1 MLGVNGQV
9 DKQLYTSLANRASD
23 LVVAGERLKAID
35 ILEELVRSDLP
46 AFDRAM
52 MCMNT
57 AIIHDQMGDSDK
69 ALETYSRAIDLEQAT
84 ESYFV
89 AQSRAAYYSE
99 LGMYDESIR
108 SYDDLLRH
116 DHLKP
121 EDREMFLKNIA
132 TLRHLGKTP

>member
-1 MLGVNGQV
+1 M

-23 LVVAGERLKAID
+23 LVVAGDRLNAID
-35 ILEELVRSDLP
+35 VLEELVRSDLS

-52 MCMNT
+52 MCMNI
-57 AIIHDQMGDSDK
+57 AIIHDQLGDPEK
-69 ALETYSRAIDLEQAT
+69 ALETYSRAVDLEQAAD
-84 ESYFV
+84 SYFV
-89 AQSRAAYYSE
+89 AQSKAAYYSG

-121 EDREMFLKNIA
+121 EDRDMFLQNIA
-132 TLRHLGKTP
+132 TLRQLGKTP

>member
-1 MLGVNGQV
+1 M
-9 DKQLYTSLANRASD
+9 DKQLYASLANRASD
-23 LVVAGERLKAID
+23 LVVAGDRLKAIE

-46 AFDRAM
+46 DFDRAM
-52 MCMNT
+52 MCMNI
-57 AIIHDQMGDSDK
+57 AIVQDQMGNTDG
-69 ALETYSRAIDLEQAT
+69 ALETYTRAVDLERAT

-89 AQSRAAYYSE
+89 AQSRAAYFSQ

-121 EDREMFLKNIA
+121 EDREMFLKNID
-132 TLRHLGKTP
+132 TLGHLGKTS

>member
-1 MLGVNGQV
+1 M
-9 DKQLYTSLANRASD
+9 DKLLYASLANRASD
-23 LVVAGERLKAID
+23 LVVAGDRLKAIE

-46 AFDRAM
+46 DFDRAM
-52 MCMNT
+52 MCMNI
-57 AIIHDQMGDSDK
+57 AIVQDQMGNTDG
-69 ALETYSRAIDLEQAT
+69 ALETYTRAVDLERAT

-89 AQSRAAYYSE
+89 AQSRAAYFSQ

-121 EDREMFLKNIA
+121 EDREMFLKNID
-132 TLRHLGKTP
+132 TLGHLGKTS

>member
-1 MLGVNGQV
+1 MLGVSVHV
-9 DKQLYTSLANRASD
+9 DKKLYESLANRASD
-23 LVVAGERLKAID
+23 LVVAGEHFNAID
-35 ILEELVRSDLP
+35 VLEELVRSDLL

-52 MCMNT
+52 MCMNI
-57 AIIHDQMGDSDK
+57 AIIHDQMGDPDK
-69 ALETYSRAIDLEQAT
+69 ALQTYSRAVDLEQAT

-99 LGMYDESIR
+99 LGMYDESTR

-116 DHLKP
+116 DDLKRA
-121 EDREMFLKNIA
+121 DREMFLKNIA

>member
-121 EDREMFLKNIA
+121 EDRKMFLKNIA

>member
-1 MLGVNGQV
+1 VNSHV
-9 DKQLYTSLANRASD
+9 DKQLYASLANRASD
-23 LVVAGERLKAID
+23 LVVAGDRLKAIE

-46 AFDRAM
+46 DFDRAM
-52 MCMNT
+52 MCMNI
-57 AIIHDQMGDSDK
+57 AIVQDQMGNTDG
-69 ALETYSRAIDLEQAT
+69 ALETYTRAVDLERAT

-89 AQSRAAYYSE
+89 AQSRAAYFSQ

-121 EDREMFLKNIA
+121 EDREMFLKNIG
-132 TLRHLGKTP
+132 TLGHLGKTS